1 MILLEELPAYLDVAR
16 PDKLIELVLDVVRLP
31 HGPRI
36 DEVVVAILGAIL
48 TLSPALVNVQKGL
61 MVSRRMEQGPLLFHE
76 MSVLLLVYPKDLFPN
91 PFGGKHT
98 HEGNHLLFYLE

>member
-36 DEVVVAILGAIL
+36 NEVVVAILGAIL
-48 TLSPALVNVQKGL
+48 TLSPALVNV
-61 MVSRRMEQGPLLFHE
+61 
-76 MSVLLLVYPKDLFPN
+76 
-91 PFGGKHT
+91 
-98 HEGNHLLFYLE
+98 